1 MIKRKIDL
9 EYERN
14 YENKLMLG
22 SGARE
27 KQEKYYWATEA
38 GIDRFNY
45 MVSLGITGKIVLE
58 IGCSDGEHAETYIKT
73 AAFVYGVDISDVGVE
88 LAKSKG
94 LANTSFQVCD
104 AHQLPFE
111 DEFFD
116 CVIVN
121 SLLHHLDLNK
131 GLKEISRVLKPG
143 GSLWARE
150 PLGINPFFKLYRYL
164 TPGARTPD
172 EQPFLIAD
180 FKIIRNYFIFNKVS
194 YFGLLSIASAFFKS
208 HKLRSF
214 LTSIDLIFS
223 KTPLKY
229 LYWNIAG
236 EFIKK

>member
-1 MIKRKIDL
+1 MSKRKIDL

-27 KQEKYYWATEA
+27 KQEKYYWATEP

-45 MVSLGITGKIVLE
+45 MISLGITGKIVLE
-58 IGCSDGEHAETYIKT
+58 IGCSDGEHAEIYIKT
-73 AAFVYGVDISDVGVE
+73 AAFVYGVDISDVGIE

-180 FKIIRNYFIFNKVS
+180 FKIIRNYFNFNKVS
-194 YFGLLSIASAFFKS
+194 YFFLPFKNEFFFKAS
-208 HKLRSF
+208 TNRANRTRQDIFKSF
-214 LTSIDLIFS
+214 IRLTQWIS
-223 KTPLKY
+223 K
-229 LYWNIAG
+229 IVS
-236 EFIKK
+236 